1 MWRSLPA
8 LTRLTRRLFRMK
20 GADSFEPLMA
30 VLKDVAAT
38 GRGAVSDR
46 HREALAE
53 IAALYRIT

>member
-30 VLKDVAAT
+30 VLKEVAAT

-46 HREALAE
+46 
-53 IAALYRIT
+53 